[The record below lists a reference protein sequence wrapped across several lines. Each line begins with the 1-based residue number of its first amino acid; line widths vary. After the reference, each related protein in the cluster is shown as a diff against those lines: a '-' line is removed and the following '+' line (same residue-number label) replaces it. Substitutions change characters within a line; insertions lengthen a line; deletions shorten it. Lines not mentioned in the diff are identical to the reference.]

1 MKKVYVVLLALVF
14 TVSISTV
21 PKLVRSQEI
30 PVPLDETVIVVRPPW
45 TIWDKWNPFIPL
57 GLGCGDGFYQLIM
70 EPLWYFNYSAPDPTK
85 AIVFWLAEGFEYR
98 DNYKTFIIH
107 VRKGVT
113 WSDGEPFTA
122 RDIVFTINLVKETE
136 GLTPHTWANE
146 WIESVEAPDD
156 YTVIIKLKRPNPRF
170 HYNFRQWGTLYIMPE
185 HIWKDKDPLTFTFH
199 PPVGTGPYKF
209 VRSLPEQQMWIFER
223 RDDYWACK
231 ELGFCPVPKYVVYR
245 AQQAADVERIN
256 VIRGMPASWVATD
269 IFPVAITRELMK
281 YPNVT
286 VIPFFDPCPRG
297 LWINTR
303 KYPLSLKEV
312 RWAIAY
318 AIDYDALARAWP
330 SATPSKPAPYP
341 FPDWPSLRKYR
352 YPDVPTPE
360 YNPEKAVKI
369 LEDLGF
375 KRGPDG
381 VWVTPNGTKLS
392 FEILAWPTSE
402 RILAAIVAENLKAI
416 GIDATVKAPPHA
428 VSGEL
433 TLRGQFDLYLI
444 CLCTDMPW
452 NLDPLSLLETF
463 YSEYGKRVKPL
474 GQPNPEVSV
483 SRLVDPELDKIVDE
497 LREIP
502 PTDPRAEELAHEG
515 IKRLMEDL
523 PVIPLIET
531 IYEIVYTTKYWT
543 NWPVPGNEYTI
554 PPNWWPEFKFML
566 FKIRKPKKIEYAN
579 VWIMAEVAAFT
590 GADGKRYGPFR
601 EGEYVRLPKEDAE
614 RLIEEGKASYTPPVA
629 PEIKEMAK
637 AVPTLVSEVSS
648 LSEKVDTLTSKL
660 GALTSQVG
668 ALSGMLTGVI
678 ALEVIVLLLL
688 IVAIALT
695 MRRKA

>member
-1 MKKVYVVLLALVF
+1 
-14 TVSISTV
+14 
-21 PKLVRSQEI
+21 
-30 PVPLDETVIVVRPPW
+30 
-45 TIWDKWNPFIPL
+45 
-57 GLGCGDGFYQLIM
+57 
-70 EPLWYFNYSAPDPTK
+70 
-85 AIVFWLAEGFEYR
+85 
-98 DNYKTFIIH
+98 
-107 VRKGVT
+107 
-113 WSDGEPFTA
+113 
-122 RDIVFTINLVKETE
+122 
-136 GLTPHTWANE
+136 
-146 WIESVEAPDD
+146 
-156 YTVIIKLKRPNPRF
+156 
-170 HYNFRQWGTLYIMPE
+170 
-185 HIWKDKDPLTFTFH
+185 
-199 PPVGTGPYKF
+199 
-209 VRSLPEQQMWIFER
+209 
-223 RDDYWACK
+223 
-231 ELGFCPVPKYVVYR
+231 
-245 AQQAADVERIN
+245 
-256 VIRGMPASWVATD
+256 
-269 IFPVAITRELMK
+269 
-281 YPNVT
+281 
-286 VIPFFDPCPRG
+286 
-297 LWINTR
+297 
-303 KYPLSLKEV
+303 
-312 RWAIAY
+312 
-318 AIDYDALARAWP
+318 
-330 SATPSKPAPYP
+330 
-341 FPDWPSLRKYR
+341 
-352 YPDVPTPE
+352 
-360 YNPEKAVKI
+360 
-369 LEDLGF
+369 
-375 KRGPDG
+375 
-381 VWVTPNGTKLS
+381 
-392 FEILAWPTSE
+392 
-402 RILAAIVAENLKAI
+402 
-416 GIDATVKAPPHA
+416 
-428 VSGEL
+428 
-433 TLRGQFDLYLI
+433 
-444 CLCTDMPW
+444 MPW

-579 VWIMAEVAAFT
+579 VWITAEVAAFT

-660 GALTSQVG
+660 DALTSQVG